1 MQQAPAVGAA
11 LAAAVAGAGA
21 ASPVPSIEPLSP
33 MRLVRGEPLIELNV
47 I

>member
-11 LAAAVAGAGA
+11 LAAAVAGA
-21 ASPVPSIEPLSP
+21 ASPGPSIEPLSP
-33 MRLVRGEPLIELNV
+33 LRLLSGEPLVELNV